1 MKKKTKQALNIKT
14 RHPSFFSEDFFKIDD
29 LRVFPCS
36 NYSFKPSVIRVGVA
50 SVKTFEPVVLISLD
64 NLEEGFYDT
73 VQRRLV
79 ASFSAPILFRH
90 GEVTSVA
97 VVDFNGVIRQE
108 NCLAAVVG
116 SPLLAQMNPNIE
128 WAHHSRLVIK
138 VDCFVTAEA
147 PVALL
152 LIAFS
157 KGSPFPISVIK
168 SPLDDIERS
177 S

>member
-1 MKKKTKQALNIKT
+1 MKKKTKQAANIKT
-14 RHPSFFSEDFFKIDD
+14 RHPSFFSDDFFKIDE
-29 LRVFPCS
+29 LRLFPCS
-36 NYSFKPSVIRVGVA
+36 RYSSKA
-50 SVKTFEPVVLISLD
+50 SIIKAGIAAVKTSEPVVLINLD
-64 NLEEGFYDT
+64 NLEDGFYDT
-73 VQRRLV
+73 VERRLV

-90 GEVTSVA
+90 GEVTRVA
-97 VVDFNGVIRQE
+97 VVDFNGVIRQD

-128 WAHHSRLVIK
+128 WAHRSRLVIK
-138 VDCFVTAEA
+138 VDCFVTAAA